1 MAHTQRELID
11 LPFAELKLTSSDWD
25 PTKWIIW
32 LLHLYTPFVPSIAR
46 TPESAI
52 HTAQAKVH
60 MAHADRLYASVPTHE
75 RVKPI
80 EELPVWSRAEV
91 LRRHGHV
98 HENRRRVLLLVEGCI
113 VDVGGYLDDHPGGQQ
128 LLLSHC
134 VRTLPDES
142 DADSPLSSPSWDAS
156 SPTTDSGYFSADQ
169 GEVKLKDAT
178 RAFFGGMNNHSGAAK
193 EWMRCLRVARLE
205 ERIHSPKMD

>member
-1 MAHTQRELID
+1 M
-11 LPFAELKLTSSDWD
+11 P
-25 PTKWIIW
+25 
-32 LLHLYTPFVPSIAR
+32 YIAR

-52 HTAQAKVH
+52 HTARAKVH

-91 LRRHGHV
+91 LRRHGQKHQD
-98 HENRRRVLLLVEGCI
+98 RRRVLLLVEGCI
-113 VDVGGYLDDHPGGQQ
+113 VDVGAYLDDHPGGQQ

-134 VRTLPDES
+134 VKALPE
-142 DADSPLSSPSWDAS
+142 AHEVDSPLASPSVDTS
-156 SPTTDSGYFSADQ
+156 PPTTDSGYFSADR

-205 ERIHSPKMD
+205 DRSQSATAD

>member
-1 MAHTQRELID
+1 
-11 LPFAELKLTSSDWD
+11 
-25 PTKWIIW
+25 
-32 LLHLYTPFVPSIAR
+32 
-46 TPESAI
+46 
-52 HTAQAKVH
+52 

-75 RVKPI
+75 RAKPI

-91 LRRHGHV
+91 LRRHGQAY
-98 HENRRRVLLLVEGCI
+98 ENRRRVLLLVEGCI
-113 VDVGGYLDDHPGGQQ
+113 VDVGGYLDDHPGGRQ

-134 VRTLPDES
+134 VRALAEEHET
-142 DADSPLSSPSWDAS
+142 DSPLASPSGDAS
-156 SPTTDSGYFSADQ
+156 PRTTDSGYFSADQ

-205 ERIHSPKMD
+205 KGARDLKTD